1 MAPKL
6 ILPSNPHFVKVVERF
21 LEVIATTLEPNTVI
35 NYRTTTFAFA
45 RFLDTNFPH
54 ITSFSQVKR
63 SPHIEKWLAHLTNCG
78 YCNETKRTHILQTRR
93 FFNYMYEAGWE
104 DAPTPGL
111 FDQKDIPP
119 LNKHLPR
126 PISPETDQI
135 LKKVLRTKKN
145 LFAQGLLLLRLTGM
159 RVGEMRDLELDC
171 LKKLDNNQYLLHVPI
186 GKLHTERIIPVCHE
200 AANIIRRV
208 NKLRGDYPPILHPR
222 TKKLTQFLF
231 LRKNDR
237 RPTYSGFRM
246 YFLRLS
252 RKYKFKEHVTV
263 HMLRHT
269 FATELLRCGMSLP
282 GLMKIL
288 GHKKITM
295 TLRYT
300 AVTQLDL
307 QKSYY
312 NAIEKANSTD
322 LIPQPSQILTKNNV
336 KINECSYVVDG
347 IDNLIV
353 KIENI
358 RRDHAIKK
366 NKTKI
371 QRITERLRRAQQD
384 LKIILKK

>member
-1 MAPKL
+1 MVPQL
-6 ILPSNPHFVKVVERF
+6 ILPSNPHFVKVAERF
-21 LEVIATTLEPNTVI
+21 LDVISTTLEPKTVI
-35 NYRTTTFAFA
+35 GYRTSIFAFS
-45 RFLDTNFPH
+45 RFLDTHYPQV
-54 ITSFSQVKR
+54 TRFSQLKR
-63 SPHIEKWLAHLTNCG
+63 SPHIEKWLSHLTNCA
-78 YCNETKRTHILQTRR
+78 YRNETKRTHILQTRR
-93 FFNYMYEAGWE
+93 FLTDMYAWGWN
-104 DAPTPGL
+104 DAPKPGL
-111 FDQKDIPP
+111 FEQKDIPP
-119 LNKHLPR
+119 VNKHLPR

-135 LKKVLRTKKN
+135 LKKVLRPNNN

-159 RVGEMRDLELDC
+159 RVGEMKDLELDC
-171 LKKLDNNQYLLHVPI
+171 LKKLGNNQYLLHVPI
-186 GKLHTERIIPVCHE
+186 GKLHTERIIPVCPE

-208 NKLRGDYPPILHPR
+208 KKLRGIYPPIPHPR

-231 LRKNDR
+231 LKENGR

-246 YFLRLS
+246 YLLRLS

-288 GHKKITM
+288 GHRKITM

-312 NAIEKANSTD
+312 NAIEKVNSTD
-322 LIPQPSQILTKNNV
+322 LIPQPSQFLTKNNV
-336 KINECSYVVDG
+336 QVNECSYVFAG
-347 IDNLIV
+347 IENLIV

-358 RRDHAIKK
+358 RRDLAIKK

>member
-1 MAPKL
+1 MNPISTFRSNMLVRRLKFKL
-6 ILPSNPHFVKVVERF
+6 IDTYFTLKDKITGTCENIFLKIKYSSFISNLFFKLNNKTVFILVITYAMFILIQLILFSSLWKPPDISDIPKVKNYLSSYIFKYENINREIEAKLNKYCINVESFAKEMSVPFHLNKILTLQKRIKRRAKTRKDIKTYFIFNHHGRLLNYAPDSERF
-21 LEVIATTLEPNTVI
+21 RNI
-35 NYRTTTFAFA
+35 NY
-45 RFLDTNFPH
+45 
-54 ITSFSQVKR
+54 K
-63 SPHIEKWLAHLTNCG
+63 
-78 YCNETKRTHILQTRR
+78 Y
-93 FFNYMYEAGWE
+93 
-104 DAPTPGL
+104 TPY
-111 FDQKDIPP
+111 
-119 LNKHLPR
+119 
-126 PISPETDQI
+126 
-135 LKKVLRTKKN
+135 LKKVLKTFPRSREPMIYFYTDN
-145 LFAQGLLLLRLTGM
+145 
-159 RVGEMRDLELDC
+159 ELI
-171 LKKLDNNQYLLHVPI
+171 H
-186 GKLHTERIIPVCHE
+186 
-200 AANIIRRV
+200 
-208 NKLRGDYPPILHPR
+208 
-222 TKKLTQFLF
+222 
-231 LRKNDR
+231 
-237 RPTYSGFRM
+237 
-246 YFLRLS
+246 

-336 KINECSYVVDG
+336 QANECSYVFAE
-347 IDNLIV
+347 IDSLIV